1 MDPAASP
8 ITIMIVDDHPV
19 IRDGLI
25 AILSAEHDLKV
36 VAEAATGKEALE
48 FYKKFHP
55 AVIICD
61 LLLPD
66 ISGVEVIKTI
76 CANSSDVQIVVL
88 TSVGGDEEI
97 YRALEAG
104 ARGYLLKDTARHEL
118 VRAIRTV
125 SAGRRYIPTEIGG
138 RLAEH
143 LPRSGLST
151 REIEVLQ
158 LIAGG
163 NRNKEI
169 AYKLS
174 ISEATVNAHIKHIL
188 EKLGATD
195 RAHAVVIALRRGFVR
210 I

>member
-1 MDPAASP
+1 MDSAVNP
-8 ITIMIVDDHPV
+8 ITIMIVDDHPI
-19 IRDGLI
+19 IRDGLV
-25 AILSAEHDLKV
+25 AILSSESDLKV
-36 VAEAATGKEALE
+36 VAEATTGQEALDC
-48 FYKKFHP
+48 YRKVRP

-76 CANSSDVQIVVL
+76 CGASSDVQIVVL

-104 ARGYLLKDTARHEL
+104 ARGYLLKDSARHEL
-118 VRAIRTV
+118 VLAIRTV
-125 SAGRRYIPTEIGG
+125 SAGRRYIPSEIGG

-143 LPRSGLST
+143 LPRSGLSA
-151 REIEVLQ
+151 REIQVLQ
-158 LIAGG
+158 LVAGG

-174 ISEATVNAHIKHIL
+174 ISEATVNAHMKHIL
-188 EKLGATD
+188 EKLGASD
-195 RAHAVVIALRRGFVR
+195 RAHAVVVALRRGFMR